1 MKNIRKVHSRYFTML
16 WVLLLIAVRINGQE
30 ESQVKVSPVSIGAS
44 YTGDVV
50 RNFSGG
56 IKKGTSYLGLVN
68 LRVSLDTKGARMW
81 EGGQLFINAANAH
94 GGNPSAE
101 LTGDFHTISN
111 IEADEITYIHELWYK
126 QTMGKVEVIIGL
138 QDLNTDF
145 VSTEYGS
152 TFINSTFG
160 TPSTIADNVPSPIFP
175 FTSAGVSLKWNIR
188 ETGTLKIAVFDG
200 LPSALSRSKPNHI
213 MLFNK
218 EEGVF
223 GVTEY
228 QITGTIQ
235 GRLAG
240 SFRAGT
246 YFHSGGTGIGADSTA
261 GRTPS
266 RNYGFYLIA
275 DQMICQKPGSTG
287 GLGIFAQIA
296 LSPKAINSHHQYFGL
311 GMAYHGLL
319 SGSNNDKLGIAFTHA
334 GFKDQGKRGETVIE
348 ISYQAH
354 LTKNLFVQPD
364 FQYVINPEGTGLK
377 LRNAVVGF
385 LRFGVT
391 L

>member
-1 MKNIRKVHSRYFTML
+1 MSSRYFKVL
-16 WVLLLIAVRINGQE
+16 WVFLIIAGRINGQD
-30 ESQVKVSPVSIGAS
+30 ESRAVEPPVSLEAS
-44 YTGDVV
+44 YTGDIV

-68 LRVSLDTKGARMW
+68 LRVSLNTEGARLW
-81 EGGQLFINAANAH
+81 KGGQLFINGANAH
-94 GGNPSAE
+94 GGNPSAD

-126 QTMGKVEVIIGL
+126 QTIGRVEVIIGL

-175 FTSAGVSLKWNIR
+175 FTSAGVSLKWNFP
-188 ETGTLKIAVFDG
+188 ETGTWKIALFDG
-200 LPSALSRSKPNHI
+200 LPSALSRTKPGRI
-213 MLFNK
+213 RLFNK

-228 QITGTIQ
+228 QLTGSFK
-235 GRLAG
+235 GRLTS

-246 YFHSGGTGIGADSTA
+246 YIHSQGSDLDTDSTA
-261 GRTPS
+261 GRRNS
-266 RNYGFYLIA
+266 SNYGLYLVA
-275 DQMICQKPGSTG
+275 DQMISREPGGTG

-311 GMAYHGLL
+311 GLSYSGLFYK
-319 SGSNNDKLGIAFTHA
+319 SNNDKLGVAFTHA
-334 GFKDQGKRGETVIE
+334 AFKEEGKQGETVIE
-348 ISYQAH
+348 LTYQTR
-354 LTKNLFVQPD
+354 LTKYLFIQPD
-364 FQYVINPEGTGLK
+364 LQYVINPGGTDKQLG
-377 LRNAVVGF
+377 NAVVGF
-385 LRFGVT
+385 VRFGVT

>member
-1 MKNIRKVHSRYFTML
+1 MSSRYFKVV
-16 WVLLLIAVRINGQE
+16 WIFLIIAGRINGQDG
-30 ESQVKVSPVSIGAS
+30 SRVKEPPVSAEAS
-44 YTGDVV
+44 YTGDIV

-68 LRVSLDTKGARMW
+68 LRLSLSTEGANMW
-81 EGGQLFINAANAH
+81 KGGQLFINAANAH

-126 QTMGKVEVIIGL
+126 QTMGRLEIIIGL

-152 TFINSTFG
+152 TFVNSTFG

-175 FTSAGVSLKWNIR
+175 FTSAGISLKWNFP
-188 ETGTLKIAVFDG
+188 ENGTWKIALFDG
-200 LPSALSRSKPNHI
+200 LPTALSRNKPGRI
-213 MLFNK
+213 RLFNK

-228 QITGTIQ
+228 QLTGSFN
-235 GRLAG
+235 GRLPG

-246 YFHSGGTGIGADSTA
+246 YFHSKGSDIDADSTA
-261 GRTPS
+261 GRRIIS
-266 RNYGFYLIA
+266 NYGLYIVA
-275 DQMICQKPGSTG
+275 DQMIIRESGGTG
-287 GLGIFAQIA
+287 GLGIFAQVA

-311 GMAYHGLL
+311 GVSYSGLFYKN
-319 SGSNNDKLGIAFTHA
+319 NNDKLGIAFTHA
-334 GFKDQGKRGETVIE
+334 GFKDEGKWGETVIE
-348 ISYQAH
+348 VTYQAQV
-354 LTKNLFVQPD
+354 TKNLFIQPD
-364 FQYVINPEGTGLK
+364 FQYVINPEGTDMQ
-377 LRNAVVGF
+377 LRNSVVG
-385 LRFGVT
+385 LIRLGIT

>member
-1 MKNIRKVHSRYFTML
+1 VL
-16 WVLLLIAVRINGQE
+16 WIFLIIAGRINGQD
-30 ESQVKVSPVSIGAS
+30 ESRALEPPVSLEAS
-44 YTGDVV
+44 YTGDIV

-68 LRVSLDTKGARMW
+68 LRVSLNTEGARLW
-81 EGGQLFINAANAH
+81 KGGQVFINAANAH
-94 GGNPSAE
+94 GGNPSAD

-111 IEADEITYIHELWYK
+111 IEADEITYIHELWYR
-126 QTMGKVEVIIGL
+126 QTLGKVEVIIGL

-175 FTSAGVSLKWNIR
+175 FTSTGISLKWNFP
-188 ETGTLKIAVFDG
+188 ETGTWKFALFDG
-200 LPSALSRSKPNHI
+200 LPTALSRKEPRQFR
-213 MLFNK
+213 LFNK

-228 QITGTIQ
+228 QLRCNFQ

-246 YFHSGGTGIGADSTA
+246 YFHTKGSDTDADNTSGKRYNS
-261 GRTPS
+261 
-266 RNYGFYLIA
+266 NYGFYLIA
-275 DQMICQKPGSTG
+275 DQMISREPGGTG
-287 GLGIFAQIA
+287 GLGIFAQVA

-311 GMAYHGLL
+311 GVSYSGLFYK
-319 SGSNNDKLGIAFTHA
+319 SNNDKLGIAFTHA
-334 GFKDQGKRGETVIE
+334 GFKEEGKQGETVIE
-348 ISYQAH
+348 LTYQAR
-354 LTKNLFVQPD
+354 LTKNIFIQPD
-364 FQYVINPEGTGLK
+364 LQYVINPEGTEMQ
-377 LRNAVVGF
+377 LRNATVGF
-385 LRFGVT
+385 IRFGVT